1 MLAPFFLIDDYYYW
15 RDSGGMLEEKTF
27 RAESEFLVL
36 EINKQPDFDIITSL
50 N

>member
-15 RDSGGMLEEKTF
+15 RYSGGMLEEKTF

-36 EINKQPDFDIITSL
+36 EIDHLPKFEIITSL